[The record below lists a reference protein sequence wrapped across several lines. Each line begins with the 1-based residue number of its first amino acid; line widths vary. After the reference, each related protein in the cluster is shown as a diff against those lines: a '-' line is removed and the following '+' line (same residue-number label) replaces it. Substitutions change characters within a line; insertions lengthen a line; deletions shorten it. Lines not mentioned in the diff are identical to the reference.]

1 MLRSRS
7 LRLKRD
13 LKLGKRDDMKLPG
26 AIAHVQQPYPLRL
39 PVDGIGTVDRLYFQ
53 EKGMRL
59 ERHQV

>member
-1 MLRSRS
+1 
-7 LRLKRD
+7 
-13 LKLGKRDDMKLPG
+13 MKLPG